1 MSLHKALSM
10 ILVVSLCFLTGCWDR
25 TELND
30 LAIELGWG
38 LDQAKNNKVEISAQF
53 IIPSKMGMGQSGRSN
68 TGKSVFI
75 ESGIG
80 KDTHEAVQ
88 MMQTK
93 MSREIFRGHQR
104 VILIGEK
111 MAKNGLASVLDAYSR
126 DPDIRLRADAFVIK
140 GHTAK
145 EFLKASIP
153 LESIPALGAL
163 KEHMQIEALG
173 DMSLLH
179 FLIASTSDGITPIL
193 PVIKLNVSHK
203 KGKTEVKGFQIV
215 GGAIFNN
222 DFKLVG
228 YLNMQE
234 WLTTLWIVNRLSKQT
249 VTASA
254 SKGNG
259 SASLYMTKINRK
271 IIPTI
276 QGNTIKCDI
285 VFSGEGTIQENN
297 TNLDLTQPKNIT
309 LLEHVLEKQSEK
321 QALQTIK
328 KVQKQY
334 GTDIFGFGEAIHR
347 KYPSEWKG
355 LKKNWSKQFRN
366 VQVSVHT
373 KLTIRRVGLTGPP
386 LQLKKNEMKK

>member
-1 MSLHKALSM
+1 
-10 ILVVSLCFLTGCWDR
+10 
-25 TELND
+25 
-30 LAIELGWG
+30 
-38 LDQAKNNKVEISAQF
+38 
-53 IIPSKMGMGQSGRSN
+53 
-68 TGKSVFI
+68 
-75 ESGIG
+75 
-80 KDTHEAVQ
+80 
-88 MMQTK
+88 
-93 MSREIFRGHQR
+93 
-104 VILIGEK
+104 
-111 MAKNGLASVLDAYSR
+111 
-126 DPDIRLRADAFVIK
+126 
-140 GHTAK
+140 
-145 EFLKASIP
+145 
-153 LESIPALGAL
+153 IPALGAL
-163 KEHMQIEALG
+163 KEHMQIEAAG
-173 DMSLLH
+173 DMSLLN
-179 FLIASTSDGITPIL
+179 FLIAGTSDGITPIL
-193 PVIKLNVSHK
+193 PVIKLNVSHE
-203 KGKTEVKGFQIV
+203 KGKTVVKGFQIV

-249 VTASA
+249 VTATA

-276 QGNTIKCDI
+276 QGDTIKCDI

-297 TNLDLTQPKNIT
+297 TNLDLSQPKNLT

-321 QALQTIK
+321 EALQTIK

-334 GTDIFGFGEAIHR
+334 GTDIFGFGEAIHQ

-355 LKKNWSKQFRN
+355 LKKNWSKQFRK
-366 VQVSVHT
+366 VEVSVHT

>member
-1 MSLHKALSM
+1 MSLHKALCM

-68 TGKSVFI
+68 AGKSVFL
-75 ESGIG
+75 ESGTG

-111 MAKNGLASVLDAYSR
+111 LAKNGLAPVLDAYSR
-126 DPDIRLRADAFVIK
+126 DPDIRLRADALVVK
-140 GHTAK
+140 GNTAK

-153 LESIPALGAL
+153 LEAIPALGAL

-173 DMSLLH
+173 DTSLLN
-179 FLIASTSDGITPIL
+179 FLIAGTSDGITPIL
-193 PVIKLNVSHK
+193 PVIKLNMSHK
-203 KGKTEVKGFQIV
+203 KDENEVKGFQIV

-222 DFKLVG
+222 DLKLVG

-234 WLTTLWIVNRLSKQT
+234 WLATLWIVNRLSKQT
-249 VTASA
+249 ITATA

-259 SASLYMTKINRK
+259 SASLYMTKIKRK

-276 QGNTIKCDI
+276 KGATIKCDV

-297 TNLDLTQPKNIT
+297 TNLDLSQPKNLT
-309 LLEHVLEKQSEK
+309 FLERVMEKQSEK

-334 GTDIFGFGEAIHR
+334 GTDIFGFGESLHQ

-355 LKKNWSKQFRN
+355 LKKNWSKQFRK
-366 VQVSVHT
+366 VQVSVHA
-373 KLTIRRVGLTGPP
+373 KLTIRRVGLTGQP
-386 LQLKKNEMKK
+386 LQLKKNEIKK